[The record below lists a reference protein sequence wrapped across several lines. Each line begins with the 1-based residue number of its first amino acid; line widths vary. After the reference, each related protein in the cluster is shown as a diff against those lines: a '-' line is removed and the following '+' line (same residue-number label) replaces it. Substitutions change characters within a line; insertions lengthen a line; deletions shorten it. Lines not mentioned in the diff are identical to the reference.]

1 MGCPAR
7 TLRYR
12 TPPTTYAILNE
23 LPDVGYTQRMER
35 SFAQAIDLTCVGCG
49 QTFTSD
55 IWLIVDAAER
65 PDLVARI
72 ADESLNVVVCPHC
85 GTPHPVEA
93 PLLFHDRAAQT
104 LIFTPQEHRTTAES
118 QEAAQQLGQF
128 LISRIPVAERQ
139 PYLASAHMVSG
150 KEELR
155 RAIAGEAVEDVL
167 SAALR
172 ALMDAKSADAIRSV
186 AAAHPILGSDY
197 VRRLRQDQ
205 HLETAEALA
214 LRLSVLRAERPSPAL
229 ALIQALLDATS
240 PEERQH
246 ILAQRGRDIP
256 GDTPAVLEALAE
268 QAELRQLDAVAR
280 DLRVLRTEVL
290 RRLEALP

>member
-1 MGCPAR
+1 
-7 TLRYR
+7 
-12 TPPTTYAILNE
+12 
-23 LPDVGYTQRMER
+23 MER

-186 AAAHPILGSDY
+186 AAAHPILGSDDALAQLDDY

-214 LRLSVLRAERPSPAL
+214 LRLSVLRAEQPSPAL
-229 ALIQALLDATS
+229 ALIQALLDVTS